1 ARRGTVET
9 EALLNHEGRPPAEGQ
24 REDEA
29 RDTERAEEDETGR
42 DHAESEAAHR
52 LVEPV
57 EAAREPEDEERGEV
71 DRCDQHAEAGPRPRI
86 ALRAAIAVGVVE
98 VPEFGRQRAAE
109 VAQVE
114 RVCEPL
120 DGEVEE
126 ERGQDDGG
134 PEIHIFYYGRGA
146 GSAGRAR
153 GDPA

>member
-1 ARRGTVET
+1 MP
-9 EALLNHEGRPPAEGQ
+9 LPK
-24 REDEA
+24 
-29 RDTERAEEDETGR
+29 
-42 DHAESEAAHR
+42 SAA
-52 LVEPV
+52 
-57 EAAREPEDEERGEV
+57 AATRQSGEV
-71 DRCDQHAEAGPRPRI
+71 DRRDQHAEAGPRPRI

-134 PEIHIFYYGRGA
+134 PEIHIFY
-146 GSAGRAR
+146 
-153 GDPA
+153 